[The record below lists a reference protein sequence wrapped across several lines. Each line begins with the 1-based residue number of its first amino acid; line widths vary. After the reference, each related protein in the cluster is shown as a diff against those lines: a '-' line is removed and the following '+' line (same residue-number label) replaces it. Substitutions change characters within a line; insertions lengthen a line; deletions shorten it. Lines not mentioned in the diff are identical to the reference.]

1 MPIVQKSLLQCILHC
16 KKKKKRIHNSS
27 KMGVFSKKINPPH
40 YIWSHLGPQVPHGV
54 HQSSY
59 FNNLKSLFCFL
70 LFFYV
75 CKLKQSVL
83 RGLFHRF
90 SRSDIFPDY
99 AHLQLRRVFTSS
111 VSPVSYHDCTV
122 RFDRLFKG
130 LHKNTDVVSHICH
143 SYGHC
148 SYKT

>member
-1 MPIVQKSLLQCILHC
+1 MDDTREAHALCPEFRKVCC
-16 KKKKKRIHNSS
+16 TTYCTVKKKKRVHNSS

-40 YIWSHLGPQVPHGV
+40 YIWSHLGPQVLHGV

-59 FNNLKSLFCFL
+59 FNDFKSLFCFL
-70 LFFYV
+70 
-75 CKLKQSVL
+75 
-83 RGLFHRF
+83 
-90 SRSDIFPDY
+90 RSDIFPDY
-99 AHLQLRRVFTSS
+99 AHLQLRRVFASS
-111 VSPVSYHDCTV
+111 VSPASYHDCTV